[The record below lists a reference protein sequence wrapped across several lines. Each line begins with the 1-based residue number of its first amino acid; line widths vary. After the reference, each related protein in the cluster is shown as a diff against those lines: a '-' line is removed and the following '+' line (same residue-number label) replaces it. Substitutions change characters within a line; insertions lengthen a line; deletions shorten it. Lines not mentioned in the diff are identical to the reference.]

1 MADLFKRLFN
11 IRPNEMAVFGAF
23 FVFYFIIGVQFS
35 LGLTISETLFLSEVG
50 PSFLPY
56 MYIFNA
62 VIIIMASAVYT
73 SYTEKLSV
81 SGMFVAVLAIFI
93 GFILAVRLLIGID
106 LRLMAFP
113 IAIPLL
119 HTLNVMFTNMI
130 PNNFRAHYGLYMDVL
145 QSKRLVPIILTGGRY
160 GGIVG
165 GILIPILLP
174 VMGSVANL
182 LFLWAFAILIS
193 IGLIYYID
201 IRLRS
206 RRLEEDAPARRR
218 PGQKTAASREGSM
231 ALLKTNRYVAAFA
244 LFSFIVVVLR
254 SFQDFQYSVVF
265 RETFPDRRDLATFLA
280 YFTAIGNTVALLIQ
294 TFATPRLIRRLG
306 LGTANLIY
314 PFTTLVGLGVMAIS
328 PTFLPALFLRFNNRN
343 IQESIRNTI
352 NALLYNAVPTR
363 VRGRIGAF
371 VSGQVVAFASILSG
385 VLLLAIKPSGFAL
398 FPLSP
403 RWVAIFSLVIGLAYL
418 AAGFIMRR
426 EYGAALRKMLEDR
439 TLGLFR
445 YAQEGFGAIDAE
457 SMALLLK
464 NLREGDAELCIF
476 AAGMLADCNR
486 PEALAAILEEIPRRQ
501 GAVRAQLLRLL
512 GGVPGARESTLAR
525 DLLLDSL
532 RAGSPEERVAA
543 MDGIEKLGLIEES
556 LEHAQENLRH
566 PSPEVRVRAVQLLV
580 RSDDLFWLAAGLQTL
595 HAMLEQGSVTEQVAA
610 LQCITDLANPRF
622 IRRLIPYLR
631 SPHAEVREA
640 AVRAIERLLPP
651 EGGDA
656 AQLEEVL
663 GAALSDL
670 YPAVRRC
677 AIRLMGARGNRLD
690 FQRLLAALSDPDT
703 LVRHEAVGCLKA
715 MKRSRTLFLEGGPL
729 FAFLGRWLPQPGN
742 GRVQEFPAE
751 EMIQGLGAFCLDH
764 LREVYEVIS
773 HLDAIEREGELGDV
787 FMLRKMLWDKVT
799 ERQRLLVELLGV
811 IGDEKTVDTVSV
823 SLARG
828 ESSFRA
834 LAVETLTTTSSA
846 GPARQ
851 VILLLEPLLVPG
863 STAEKVAEGRKQ
875 WNLGQPSLEPVLRL
889 YMGSAEPWLRAV
901 AADAAGRHLAHRWQ
915 QLAAPDREGW
925 LALFRT
931 LAYDEDPYVRE
942 AALSLVG
949 RLGGADGEGRALGQA
964 ARDDRDERVRLQA
977 RRLLRALDG
986 GADLNGGEGKMLST
1000 IEKALFLKG
1009 VKLFETM
1016 TADQLRI
1023 LSNISREIGVAG
1035 GEVLFEKGDPC
1046 DYLYVIVEGQIE
1058 IVNDPGSSHEEV
1070 LATLGPTACF
1080 GEMALFGNQ
1089 GRSAA
1094 ARAAQ
1099 DTSLLGIEKDPL
1111 LLLIQEHPT
1120 ISIAIIEQ
1128 LASIIRHQDQ
1138 MRSSLARLEK

>member
-1 MADLFKRLFN
+1 MANLLKRLFN
-11 IRPNEMAVFGAF
+11 IRPDEMAIFGAF
-23 FVFYFIIGVQFS
+23 FAFYFIIGVQFS
-35 LGLTISETLFLSEVG
+35 LGLTIAETLFLSEVG

-73 SYTEKLSV
+73 AYTDKLSV
-81 SGMFVAVLAIFI
+81 SGMFAGVLAIFV
-93 GFILAVRLLIGID
+93 GLILAVRLLIGID
-106 LRLMAFP
+106 LRVLAFP

-182 LFLWAFAILIS
+182 LFLWAGTIFVS
-193 IGLIYYID
+193 IGFIYFID
-201 IRLRS
+201 VRLRS
-206 RRLEEDAPARRR
+206 RRLEEEPSPRRR
-218 PGQKTAASREGSM
+218 SGQKPSASREGNL
-231 ALLKTNRYVAAFA
+231 ALVRTNRYVAAFA
-244 LFSFIVVVLR
+244 LFSFIVVILR
-254 SFQDFQYSVVF
+254 TFQDFQYSIVF
-265 RETFPDRRDLATFLA
+265 REAFPERRDLATFLA
-280 YFTAIGNTVALLIQ
+280 YFTAIGNTIALLIQ
-294 TFATPRLIRRLG
+294 TFITPRLIRRLG

-314 PFTTLVGLGVMAIS
+314 PFTTLIGLGVMAVS
-328 PTFLPALFLRFNNRN
+328 PTFLPAVFLRFNNRN

-363 VRGRIGAF
+363 IRGRIGAL

-385 VLLLAIKPSGFAL
+385 VILLAIKPSGFAL
-398 FPLSP
+398 FPLSL
-403 RWVAIFSLVIGLAYL
+403 RWVAVLSLVIGLAYL
-418 AAGFIMRR
+418 AAGFVMRR

-464 NLREGDAELCIF
+464 NLREGDGELCLF
-476 AAGMLADCNR
+476 AAGMLAESDR
-486 PEALAAILEEIPRRQ
+486 PEALTAILEEIPRRQ

-512 GGVPGARESTLAR
+512 GGAPGAKENTLAR
-525 DLLLDSL
+525 GLLLDALLSGG
-532 RAGSPEERVAA
+532 AGERVAA
-543 MDGIEKLGLIEES
+543 MDAVERLGLIEDS
-556 LEHAQENLRH
+556 LERAQESLRH
-566 PSPEVRVRAVQLLV
+566 PSPEVRVRAVRLLV

-595 HAMLEQGSVTEQVAA
+595 HAMLEKGSATEQVAA
-610 LQCITDLANPRF
+610 LQCITELGNPRL

-640 AVRAIERLLPP
+640 AVRAIEHLLPP
-651 EGGDA
+651 DGGEA
-656 AQLEEVL
+656 AQFEEVL
-663 GAALSDL
+663 RAALPDL
-670 YPAVRRC
+670 FPAVRRC
-677 AIRLMGARGNRLD
+677 AVRLMGARGSRLD
-690 FQRLLAALSDPDT
+690 FQRLLATLSDPDS
-703 LVRHEAVGCLKA
+703 LVRYEAVGCLKA
-715 MKRSRTLFLEGGPL
+715 MKRARALYLEGGPL
-729 FAFLGRWLPQPGN
+729 FAFLGRWLPLPAN
-742 GRVQEFPAE
+742 GRAKEFPAE
-751 EMIQGLGAFCLDH
+751 ELIQGLGAFSLDH
-764 LREVYEVIS
+764 LREVYEVIG
-773 HLDAIEREGELGDV
+773 HLDAIEREGDLNDV
-787 FMLRKMLWDKVT
+787 FMLRKVLWDKVN
-799 ERQRLLVELLGV
+799 ERQRLLIELLGV
-811 IGDEKTVDTVSV
+811 IGDEKTVDTVST
-823 SLARG
+823 SLAQG
-828 ESSFRA
+828 GTSFRA
-834 LAVETLTTTSSA
+834 LAIETLTTASTA

-851 VILLLEPLLVPG
+851 LILLLEPLLAPG

-889 YMGSAEPWLRAV
+889 YMGSTEPWLRAV
-901 AADAAGRHLAHRWQ
+901 AADAAGRHLAHRWSH
-915 QLAAPDREGW
+915 LPAPEREGW

-931 LAYDEDPYVRE
+931 LAYDEDPLARE
-942 AALSLVG
+942 AALSLMG
-949 RLGGADGEGRALGQA
+949 RLGGAEGEGRALGQA
-964 ARDDRDERVRLQA
+964 AQDDGDPRVRLQA
-977 RRLLRALDG
+977 RRLLRALGG
-986 GADLNGGEGKMLST
+986 GADLNGGAGKMLST

-1023 LSNISREIGVAG
+1023 LSNISREIQVAG

-1046 DYLYVIVEGQIE
+1046 DYLYVIIEGQIE
-1058 IVNDPGSSHEEV
+1058 IVNDPGTSHQEV
-1070 LATLGPTACF
+1070 LATLGPTASF

-1089 GRSAA
+1089 GRSAG

-1099 DTSLLGIEKDPL
+1099 DASLLGIEKDPL

-1120 ISIAIIEQ
+1120 ISVAIIEQ
-1128 LASIIRHQDQ
+1128 LASIIRNQDHL
-1138 MRSSLARLEK
+1138 RASLARTEK